1 MSDRNK
7 RLSMIIN
14 PCAGTKRIRNV
25 LVDVVDKFNRA
36 GYECTVYI
44 TAAHGDATDY
54 AASCCGG
61 SDLVVCSGG
70 DGTLNEVI
78 NGLRIGDSDIPIGY
92 IPAGSTNDF
101 ANSLGISSDIMTAVD
116 DIINGKPRKYDLGLI
131 DGNYFSYVVSTGIF
145 TKTTYTTPQ
154 NLKNILGHAA
164 YVLEGVKDLAGI
176 TPMHLTLECAEGSRF
191 EGEYIFGAVCNSTS
205 LGGVLTLDPKVV
217 DMNDG
222 LFEMLFIR
230 MPKNL
235 DELLRI
241 TNALTRKK
249 YDCDLI
255 DFVSTSSVTVICD
268 HPLDWTLDGELC
280 SCGERVTICNV
291 RDSVSIM
298 VKE

>member
-1 MSDRNK
+1 MSDSNK
-7 RLSMIIN
+7 KLSMIIN

-25 LVDVVDKFNRA
+25 LVDVLNKFNRA
-36 GYECTVYI
+36 GYECITYI
-44 TAAHGDATDY
+44 TAAHGDATGY
-54 AASCCGG
+54 AASHCGN

-78 NGLRIGDSDIPIGY
+78 NGLRQGGIDVPIGY

-101 ANSLGISSDIMTAVD
+101 ANSLSISSDIMTAVD
-116 DIINGKPRKYDLGLI
+116 DIINGKPQTYDLGLI
-131 DGNYFSYVVSTGIF
+131 DNSYFSYVVSVGAF

-164 YVLEGVKDLAGI
+164 YVLEGIKDLASI
-176 TPMHLTLECAEGSRF
+176 SPMHLKLDCAEGKQF
-191 EGEYIFGAVCNSTS
+191 EGDYIFGAVCNSTS
-205 LGGVLTLDPKVV
+205 LGGVLTLDPNVV

-222 LFEMLFIR
+222 LFELLFIR
-230 MPKNL
+230 SPKNL

-249 YDCDLI
+249 YDCELL
-255 DFVSTSSVTVICD
+255 DFVSTSGVTVTCD

-280 SCGERVTICNV
+280 SCGETAVISNIRDAV
-291 RDSVSIM
+291 RIM
-298 VKE
+298 VNK